1 MDNEF
6 LVQAIEFLIVPLQI
20 FFKSRKINY
29 VCVCVCVCVF
39 DKLWSDLRV
48 EMSVR
53 TR

>member
-20 FFKSRKINY
+20 FFKSRKKKL
-29 VCVCVCVCVF
+29 CVCVF

-48 EMSVR
+48 EMSVH

>member
-29 VCVCVCVCVF
+29 VCVCVCLTSYEVIYV
-39 DKLWSDLRV
+39 
-48 EMSVR
+48 
-53 TR
+53 